1 MNGESTQNL
10 DGDLLGIEIGRT
22 KVRIVVLDWRAN
34 KVRDAIERPIEKA
47 GGPRDP
53 IEQEFSTRSAIEAG
67 LDRLDVIDVRSMAA
81 GATIGF
87 PNCGVGSGPALHAW
101 LESLSEDLEE
111 PVLYTGNG
119 GVSYAPASC
128 VEFVRRV
135 FEPTD
140 IDLGRVELAP
150 VAAARVLQS
159 VRSGAISLGS
169 GVAWSARLLNNQ
181 VLEAFETVDG
191 GFDDELHVMINSI
204 GQPITSLDGYE
215 VDPSFGPNRGLTA
228 AALAPSIGVAV
239 ALLDPE
245 GPNLLEA
252 RSTENHD
259 ELDAGSAESTHQQ
272 SRGAAEAPAD
282 AERGEEG
289 WPPPAD
295 ETAES
300 GAPASDEPLVE
311 TAPSAEDFDQ
321 FDPQVDDLGLIQ
333 DELRAF
339 RTDGTYEL
347 RRPPRAIEHSRELR
361 SPPPATPGVWADAGP
376 RRRAGAPPGRVD
388 EFARPAQAAPP
399 SNDGFQLADFLLG
412 ALLMLAVVLA
422 ITLLIL

>member
-1 MNGESTQNL
+1 MNGEPPHSL

-67 LDRLDVIDVRSMAA
+67 LDRLDVIDVTSMAA

-87 PNCGVGSGPALHAW
+87 PNCGVGSGPALREW
-101 LESLSEDLEE
+101 LQSLSEDLDE
-111 PVLYTGNG
+111 PVLYTGSG
-119 GVSYAPASC
+119 GVSYVPASC
-128 VEFVRRV
+128 IDFVRRV
-135 FEPTD
+135 FEPTG

-191 GFDDELHVMINSI
+191 GFDDELQVMINSI

-252 RSTENHD
+252 RSTEDHE
-259 ELDAGSAESTHQQ
+259 ELEPVQAEATHQP
-272 SRGAAEAPAD
+272 SHGAVEAAPDDEQDAEA
-282 AERGEEG
+282 
-289 WPPPAD
+289 WPPPDDDPVDSDTSANAEPNAD
-295 ETAES
+295 TQ
-300 GAPASDEPLVE
+300 PQ
-311 TAPSAEDFDQ
+311 AEDYDHFDQ
-321 FDPQVDDLGLIQ
+321 QVDDLGLIQ

-339 RTDGTYEL
+339 RTDGTYQL
-347 RRPPRAIEHSRELR
+347 RRPPRTIEHSRELR
-361 SPPPATPGVWADAGP
+361 SRSPAASDTWADSGRRSVSGP
-376 RRRAGAPPGRVD
+376 YGQVED
-388 EFARPAQAAPP
+388 VARPTHSAPP
-399 SNDGFQLADFLLG
+399 SSDGFQLADFLLG

-422 ITLLIL
+422 ITLVIL